1 MAAGT
6 ADTEHPGRA
15 GRAPHPP
22 RTGGAARR
30 DRRLRPGPPQA
41 GAGDPERERWSI
53 TLRFTF
59 LTVIPSE
66 LVVYNPM
73 GILITYLQADRAL
86 VTEAAAGDRAS
97 RRDGRAAL
105 EPFGWTGRQ
114 AEWIAL
120 VCLHSGVFTRA
131 QLSAYLRIDRWQAL
145 RFVRAMSERRLAADE
160 TLEGRKVCRICGREI
175 YRALGAED
183 LRHRRTASDE
193 VLLRRLLSLD
203 YVLEHTG
210 LSWLP
215 DRAGEGRRVRGARHR
230 APDPALAALP
240 GSRRQHPALFPAQAA
255 GRAGRRARRVRLR
268 RSRTRYHDGAT
279 LVGRS
284 AHRGLWKALG
294 ERVPIRRGRG
304 RRPHREGAAAG
315 PDDPRELDQH
325 IYSIRPLRR
334 SGTRQCGP
342 PRDRPNRAGHP
353 QAKDDRV
360 LKEYGDLQACL
371 KRIVELND
379 LHRSSTPGTMIH
391 GFATWRSRRLP
402 GGGF

>member
-1 MAAGT
+1 MIA
-6 ADTEHPGRA
+6 HLA
-15 GRAPHPP
+15 GR
-22 RTGGAARR
+22 
-30 DRRLRPGPPQA
+30 
-41 GAGDPERERWSI
+41 ER
-53 TLRFTF
+53 
-59 LTVIPSE
+59 
-66 LVVYNPM
+66 
-73 GILITYLQADRAL
+73 
-86 VTEAAAGDRAS
+86 
-97 RRDGRAAL
+97 AL

-120 VCLHSGVFTRA
+120 ACLHSGVFTRA

-160 TLEGRKVCRICGREI
+160 TLEGRKVCRICGRGI

-215 DRAGEGRRVRGARHR
+215 TELEKVGAFEALGIERRILPSRLYRGAAGNTRRYFPLKLPVALEAER
-230 APDPALAALP
+230 AVFVYVDPGHDTTTAL
-240 GSRRQHPALFPAQAA
+240 
-255 GRAGRRARRVRLR
+255 
-268 RSRTRYHDGAT
+268 RSWA
-279 LVGRS
+279 V
-284 AHRGLWKALG
+284 AHRGLWEALR
-294 ERVPIRRGRG
+294 ERGRSIEVVAVV
-304 RRPHREGAAAG
+304 RTREGAGAG

-353 QAKDDRV
+353 QAKDERV